1 MAIVKNL
8 APRRRRSTQAGR
20 RRPKERTCSDM
31 KTARLV
37 IMGVSGS
44 GKTTTGQAIANRL
57 ALPFVDG
64 DDLHPRENKQK
75 MASGTPLTDAD
86 REPWLNTIGEKLA
99 QAEDGLVIVCSAL
112 KKRYRD
118 TIRNAAPDTVFIHLE
133 GSQELIESR
142 IAHRDH
148 EFMPSSLLASQF
160 TTLEPLEHAEAHLVV
175 SIENTPSE
183 IAQQVADHL
192 DSEGYRI
199 S

>member
-1 MAIVKNL
+1 
-8 APRRRRSTQAGR
+8 
-20 RRPKERTCSDM
+20 M

-44 GKTTTGQAIANRL
+44 GKTTTGQAIAQRL

-64 DDLHPRENKQK
+64 DDLHPRENKEK

-86 REPWLNTIGEKLA
+86 REPWLNIIGENLA
-99 QAEDGLVIVCSAL
+99 QAKNGLVIVCSAL
-112 KKRYRD
+112 KKHYRD
-118 TIRNAAPDTVFIHLE
+118 TIRKAAPDTVFIHLE
-133 GSQELIESR
+133 GTQELIESR

-160 TTLEPLEHAEAHLVV
+160 ATLEPLEESEAHLEV
-175 SIENTPSE
+175 SIENTPAE
-183 IAQQVADHL
+183 IAEQVANHL
-192 DSEGYRI
+192 ASDGYRI